1 MCPKLAN
8 GLGQKKKKEK
18 KRRKNRK
25 KKRTDYTPNISY
37 LDLVYLDSPCHST
50 AGVYTFHGSS
60 VRYVTENPEV
70 SDADYDYLVS
80 AKRDHGARQLPF
92 SLL

>member
-1 MCPKLAN
+1 M
-8 GLGQKKKKEK
+8 GWDI
-18 KRRKNRK
+18 

-37 LDLVYLDSPCHST
+37 LDLVCLDSPCYST
-50 AGVYTFHGSS
+50 AGVCTFHGSN
-60 VRYVTENPEV
+60 VRYVTENPEA
-70 SDADYDYLVS
+70 SDADFNYLVL